1 MDGIISQ
8 VDMEVDENVN
18 DESRVLA
25 ILDPTVVKVDGLV
38 DGLEVRFVELGGKAK
53 VRIAT
58 LPGQVFLAE
67 VSRLAENPR
76 TERGVVT
83 HPIRI
88 AVLLPDGVEV
98 PIQLSAATAVLIG
111 DSR

>member
-1 MDGIISQ
+1 MDVG
-8 VDMEVDENVN
+8 ENVN

-25 ILDPTVVKVDGLV
+25 ILDPTVVEVDGLV
-38 DGLEVRFVELGGKAK
+38 DALQVRFVELGSKAK

-58 LPGQVFLAE
+58 LPGQEFLGE

-88 AVLLPDGVEV
+88 SVLLPDGVEV
-98 PIQLSAATAVLIG
+98 PTQLSAATAVLTG